1 MFCLYGWLA
10 LLAHHCTIQEE
21 EEEEVNKV
29 IDYTCWP
36 VLAWLV

>member
-21 EEEEVNKV
+21 EEEVNKV